1 MNRRFSALT
10 LFATAAMLCVALA
23 GCTGGSPTT
32 KGSASPEASNIP
44 MPSVTATAPADS
56 ALRSRYPA
64 PFNAATAEAETIRL
78 ADAIDSLNTK
88 STTYVD
94 NHNQVVAATANSR
107 SYYGVLRTL
116 TLGQK
121 VDPAA
126 TANHI
131 VTSLLEAGWHPLQAT
146 VTEGVHVST
155 LSSGTDVA
163 TSWFV
168 VVSGDPT
175 TATQPVVSIALSSP
189 DLP

>member
-1 MNRRFSALT
+1 MIAKPILAIAL
-10 LFATAAMLCVALA
+10 LFALA
-23 GCTGGSPTT
+23 GCTGGSPTAT
-32 KGSASPEASNIP
+32 GSASPEASNIP
-44 MPSVTATAPADS
+44 LPSASATAAADS
-56 ALRSRYPA
+56 PLRSRYPA
-64 PFNAATAEAETIRL
+64 TFTVATAEAETIRL

-94 NHNQVVAATANSR
+94 NHNQVVAATTNSP

-121 VDPAA
+121 ISPVITA
-126 TANHI
+126 THI

-146 VTEGVHVST
+146 VTQGVHVST